1 MRRFKHSLSHYRL
14 VTCNLGM
21 LVPVAKMEVL
31 PGDSFQQRTTALVRV
46 SPLIA
51 PVMHPVDIRI
61 HHFFVPMR
69 KLLDAEGDWEKFITG
84 GKDGLGEGV
93 TLPLLQSPP
102 TTGYLA
108 NSLPDYLGIPP
119 GVPDLSHLAMPI
131 RAFNQ
136 IFNEYYRDQDLV
148 PERDLDDLT
157 IPQIAWGKDYFTAA
171 RPWPQ
176 KGPDVTLPLGAKAPI
191 IGLGKLDQQFDNTN
205 TALFETDK
213 PGTRIYASSARIDG
227 SLSQENLQ
235 VEEDPANPGFP
246 GIYADL
252 SSSEAVNINEFRK
265 AFALQRYQEARSR
278 YGSRFVDYLA
288 YLGVRSSDARLQR
301 PEFLGGGRATIAF
314 SEVLNTT
321 SSVDGATP
329 VDDLGHMA
337 GHGIA
342 ALRSNK
348 YRRFF
353 EEHGYIISLMSVR
366 PRNMYMNALN
376 RSWTRAT
383 KEDFYQKELEM
394 IGQQEIKT
402 QEVYAPA
409 NKDTVFGYQDRY
421 SEYKTHPSTIHGEF
435 RDIFDYWHF
444 GRNFTDD
451 PVLNQSF
458 TDCVPTKRVFAEQTQ
473 HSLWMMVN
481 NSVQARRMV
490 NKSGKSRIM

>member
-14 VTCNLGM
+14 VTHDLGQ
-21 LVPVAKMEVL
+21 LIPVAKMEVL

-46 SPLIA
+46 TPMQA
-51 PVMHPVDIRI
+51 PVMHPVEIRI

-69 KLLDAEGDWEKFITG
+69 LLMNTPGDWEKFITG

-93 TLPLLQSPP
+93 SLPTMTSTP

-108 NSLPDYLGIPP
+108 NSLPDYMGIPP
-119 GVPDLSHLAMPI
+119 GVPDVQHLAMPI
-131 RAFNQ
+131 RAFWL
-136 IFNEYYRDQDLV
+136 IYNEYYRDQDLV
-148 PERDLDDLT
+148 EEEPLESLK
-157 IPQIAWGKDYFTAA
+157 IPTCAWGKDYFTSA

-176 KGPDVTLPLGAKAPI
+176 KGPDVTLPIADSAPVTFKDD
-191 IGLGKLDQQFDNTN
+191 GDSN
-205 TALFETDK
+205 
-213 PGTRIYASSARIDG
+213 IYPVISNEAVLN
-227 SLSQENLQ
+227 LSGGPAGGGRPVT
-235 VEEDPANPGFP
+235 VE
-246 GIYADL
+246 ADL
-252 SSSEAVNINEFRK
+252 TQAESVNINEFRK

-301 PEFLGGGRATIAF
+301 PEYLGGGKQTIAF

-342 ALRSNK
+342 ALRSNR

-353 EEHGYIISLMSVR
+353 EENGYIISLMSVR
-366 PRNMYMNALN
+366 PRNIYMNTLD
-376 RSWTRAT
+376 RAWSRVT
-383 KEDFYQKELEM
+383 KEDFFQKELEM
-394 IGQQEIKT
+394 IGQQEILSK
-402 QEVYAPA
+402 EIYA
-409 NKDTVFGYQDRY
+409 DGGVGGQTVFGYQDRY
-421 SEYKTHPSTIHGEF
+421 SEYKSHPSSVHAEF
-435 RDIFDYWHF
+435 RDTFDYWHF
-444 GRNFTDD
+444 ARNFETA

-458 TDCVPTKRVFAEQTQ
+458 TDCVPTKRVFSEQTQ
-473 HSLWMMVN
+473 HSLWTMVN